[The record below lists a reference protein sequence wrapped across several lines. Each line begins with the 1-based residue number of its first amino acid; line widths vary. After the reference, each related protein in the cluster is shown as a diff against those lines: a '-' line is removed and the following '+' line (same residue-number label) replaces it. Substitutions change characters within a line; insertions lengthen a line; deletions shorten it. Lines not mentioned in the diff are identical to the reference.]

1 MERESSRHKLFS
13 RRAAFLV
20 GGKLALLGVIG
31 GRMYYLQVLER
42 DQYQMLAEENR
53 INLRLL
59 PPPRGRILD
68 RFGDELAKNRQ
79 NFRVVLIP
87 EQTSDVGKT
96 VRRLGEIVE
105 IQDHQLRRI
114 GRDLKRQRRFMPLTL
129 VENLTWEQFAS
140 VNVKLPDLPGVQ
152 PDVGETR
159 YYPYGDSLA
168 HVVGYVSAVSEQD
181 LTGDPLLE
189 LPGFRIGKNGIEKV
203 YDVGLRG
210 KAGNSRVEVN
220 AYGRVIRELQ
230 RQDGQPGDDLVL
242 TIDVGLQ
249 QAASRRLAGESASA
263 VVMDVH
269 NGEVLAMVSSPSYD
283 PNAFNLGFSAKSWKA
298 LVENPRNPLTNKT
311 IAGQYPP
318 GSTFKMLVA
327 LAALESGV
335 ITPEHRTFCN
345 GSTKLGRHRFHCWK
359 WRYGGHGWTNLYEA
373 IEQSCD
379 IFFYDIAKKVGVEQI
394 AEMARKF
401 GLGERLDID
410 LVGQRAGLVPNKAWK
425 LATTGVP
432 WQTGETL
439 ITGIGQ
445 GYLLTTPLQLA
456 VMTAR
461 LSNGGFAVQP
471 RLVRDKAAAS
481 TGEFAEPPTSPP
493 SLGISSSSLNAV
505 LKGMRMVVHGR
516 HGTAR
521 GARLEDGVKM
531 AGKTGTAQVRRI
543 TKAER
548 ASGVRKAEEKPWEE
562 RAHGLFVAYA
572 PADRPRYALSLVIE
586 HGGSGAKAALVA
598 RDIMAEVLARDPLRR
613 PAIGRLASRPPADGQ
628 G

>member
-1 MERESSRHKLFS
+1 M
-13 RRAAFLV
+13 
-20 GGKLALLGVIG
+20 
-31 GRMYYLQVLER
+31 
-42 DQYQMLAEENR
+42 
-53 INLRLL
+53 
-59 PPPRGRILD
+59 
-68 RFGDELAKNRQ
+68 
-79 NFRVVLIP
+79 
-87 EQTSDVGKT
+87 
-96 VRRLGEIVE
+96 
-105 IQDHQLRRI
+105 
-114 GRDLKRQRRFMPLTL
+114 
-129 VENLTWEQFAS
+129 
-140 VNVKLPDLPGVQ
+140 
-152 PDVGETR
+152 
-159 YYPYGDSLA
+159 
-168 HVVGYVSAVSEQD
+168 
-181 LTGDPLLE
+181 
-189 LPGFRIGKNGIEKV
+189 
-203 YDVGLRG
+203 
-210 KAGNSRVEVN
+210 
-220 AYGRVIRELQ
+220 
-230 RQDGQPGDDLVL
+230 L

-249 QAASRRLAGESASA
+249 QAVSRRLAGESASA

-269 NGEVLAMVSSPSYD
+269 TGEILAMVSSPSYD

-298 LVENPRNPLTNKT
+298 LVENPRNPLTNKA

-318 GSTFKMLVA
+318 GSTFKMIVA
-327 LAALESGV
+327 LAALEAGV

-345 GSTKLGRHRFHCWK
+345 GSTKLGKHRFHCWK
-359 WRYGGHGWTNLYEA
+359 WRYGGHGWNNLYEA

-394 AEMARKF
+394 ADMARKF
-401 GLGERLDID
+401 GLGDQLDID
-410 LVGQRAGLVPNKAWK
+410 LIGQRGGLVPNKAWK

-461 LSNGGFAVQP
+461 LANGGFAVQP
-471 RLVRDKAAAS
+471 RLVRDKAAGA
-481 TGEFAEPPTSPP
+481 TGEFADPPASPP
-493 SLGISSSSLNAV
+493 SLGISNGALNAV

-521 GARLEDGVKM
+521 KAKLESEVKM

-572 PADRPRYALSLVIE
+572 PADRPRYATALVIE
-586 HGGSGAKAALVA
+586 HGGSGAQAAMVTK
-598 RDIMAEVLARDPLRR
+598 DIMTEVLDRDPLRR
-613 PAIGRLASRPPADGQ
+613 PAIGKLASRRRTDGQ